1 MVPYTQ
7 GYQIRTTTISCPRK
21 DFGTV
26 LGSALAY
33 VTYIELLA
41 TLVIGGLFIALGV
54 SKPNTKQ
61 ASFMNLLRGAGIS
74 EMDKNQDQVDELEK
88 KVNAL
93 MAQPEVSNASAP
105 SAHEV
110 GVMMPLVQP
119 PPQPQL
125 VQPPP
130 QQQLQQPVVT
140 FSNAVEPPQQLAQ
153 AAFCT
158 GCGAPQNPGAKFCKS
173 CGKPGA

>member
-1 MVPYTQ
+1 MT
-7 GYQIRTTTISCPRK
+7 
-21 DFGTV
+21 FTV
-26 LGSALAY
+26 HTSGWA
-33 VTYIELLA
+33 
-41 TLVIGGLFIALGV
+41 GLFIALGI

-88 KVNAL
+88 KVNAI
-93 MAQPEVSNASAP
+93 MAQSGVSNASAP

-110 GVMMPLVQP
+110 GVMMPSVQP

-125 VQPPP
+125 VQPPLQQIVQPPP
-130 QQQLQQPVVT
+130 QPQLVQPPLQQPLQQPVVT
-140 FSNAVEPPQQLAQ
+140 VSNAVEPPQQLAQ

>member
-1 MVPYTQ
+1 MT
-7 GYQIRTTTISCPRK
+7 
-21 DFGTV
+21 FTV
-26 LGSALAY
+26 HTSGWA
-33 VTYIELLA
+33 
-41 TLVIGGLFIALGV
+41 GLFIALGI

-88 KVNAL
+88 KVNAI
-93 MAQPEVSNASAP
+93 MAQSGVSNASAP

-110 GVMMPLVQP
+110 GVMMPSVQP

-125 VQPPP
+125 VQPPL
-130 QQQLQQPVVT
+130 QQPLQQPVVT
-140 FSNAVEPPQQLAQ
+140 VSNAVEPPQQLAQ

-158 GCGAPQNPGAKFCKS
+158 GCGAPLKPGAKFCTT
-173 CGKPGA
+173 CGKSGP